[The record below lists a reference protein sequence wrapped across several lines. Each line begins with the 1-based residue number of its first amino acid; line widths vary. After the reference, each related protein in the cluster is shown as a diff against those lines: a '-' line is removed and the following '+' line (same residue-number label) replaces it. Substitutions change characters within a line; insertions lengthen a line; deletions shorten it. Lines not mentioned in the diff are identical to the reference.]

1 MVHRPG
7 DAGTAREARAFV
19 EAAEPGDYSDDSGID
34 RRGNAKCSRYGK
46 LSSLHFDSLHTSHT
60 APRAAPKSCGLLEAD
75 IWILGR
81 L

>member
-34 RRGNAKCSRYGK
+34 RCGNLVVREAQCEQKENLAFGRRGLEMFVEI
-46 LSSLHFDSLHTSHT
+46 LSWHRS
-60 APRAAPKSCGLLEAD
+60 
-75 IWILGR
+75 
-81 L
+81 